1 MRFPP
6 RPRPALPWMAGVL
19 AMALGLAGSSPA
31 PGQPA
36 ADPEPAAAVDARFM
50 GVDEIQ
56 PGMTGVGYTVFAGHE
71 RVSFDVTIIDVLHQY
86 GPKRD
91 LILAEL
97 HGPVVEEAGIIQ
109 GMSGSPV
116 YIDGRLVGA
125 VAYGWAFSKR
135 PIAGIQPI
143 AYMVEMMQGPVP
155 ELDDHAALPG
165 DGSLPGPEVEEALR
179 ASLGPDLPRGALSPI
194 RVPLLVSGLTGE
206 GVAILEEAL
215 GPKGMSVV
223 QAAGGAMEPGT
234 SPTTFAPGDP
244 VAVPL
249 VTGDASVA
257 AFGTVTYAEGDRLVA
272 FGHPVFHTGGQ
283 RLPLAGGRVV
293 SVLPSQMQSFK
304 FSTAGRPVGYF
315 YSDRTQGAAGALGTP
330 PAMMPFSIELDG
342 PTGQNTFEYEV
353 VRDRFLTGAMVQSI
367 AASTVASRIYRSGMG
382 TLETDL
388 VVTLADGR
396 EIHHRDVVATMNPP
410 DNVAYEAAAT
420 LSTLLAN
427 PYAETQVKGVRL
439 KATLREEVEIF
450 GIDRVEI
457 LSRAVYPG
465 DDLRLRV
472 VLRPY
477 RGERVE
483 KLVTVHVPET
493 TEPGDVLLK
502 VCDRLSM
509 EAWDRERVPDKYRPR
524 DLDDLVESLRSRPSH
539 DELEVRLYGQGLS
552 LVVAGKE
559 MPSLPPSMRHALS
572 TSSVSGSRSLA
583 DGVEIAT
590 TVVPIE
596 RHVVGCHTLVLEVLA
611 R

>member
-1 MRFPP
+1 MRRFL
-6 RPRPALPWMAGVL
+6 PAAVPVL
-19 AMALGLAGSSPA
+19 GMLLALALGVPVPPAGA
-31 PGQPA
+31 DDLPA
-36 ADPEPAAAVDARFM
+36 ADTPDPHFM
-50 GVDEIQ
+50 GVDEIR
-56 PGMTGVGYTVFAGHE
+56 PGMSGVGYTVFSGHQRE
-71 RVSFDVTIIDVLHQY
+71 SFDVTILDVLRQY

-116 YIDGRLVGA
+116 YIDGRLIGA

-143 AYMVEMMQGPVP
+143 AYMVEMMRRP
-155 ELDDHAALPG
+155 EPEVDDRAALPSSDAALPG
-165 DGSLPGPEVEEALR
+165 LEVTEALR
-179 ASLGPDLPRGALSPI
+179 ASGRRDLPQGPISPL
-194 RVPLLVSGLTGE
+194 RVPLLVSGLTSE
-206 GVAILEEAL
+206 GISILEEAL
-215 GPKGMSVV
+215 GPHGMSVV

-234 SPTTFAPGDP
+234 SPTAFEPGDP

-257 AFGTVTYAEGDRLVA
+257 AFGTVTYAEGDRIVA

-304 FSTAGRPVGYF
+304 FSTAGTPVGYF
-315 YSDRTQGAAGALGTP
+315 YSDRTQGAAGRLGEAP
-330 PAMMPFSIELDG
+330 SMMPFSIELDG
-342 PTGQNTFEYEV
+342 PTGKTTFEYQI
-353 VRDRFLTGAMVQSI
+353 VRDRFLTAAMVQSI

-388 VVTLADGR
+388 VVTLADGQ
-396 EIHHRDVVATMNPP
+396 EIHHRDVVATMSPP
-410 DNVAYEAAAT
+410 DNVAHAAAAA

-427 PYAETQVKGVRL
+427 PYADTQVAAVSLR
-439 KATLREEVEIF
+439 ATLSEEVRIL

-457 LSRAVYPG
+457 ENAVVHPG

-477 RGERVE
+477 RGERVIKE
-483 KLVTVHVPET
+483 VVLRVPET
-493 TEPGDVLLK
+493 TPPGDVLLK

-509 EAWDRERVPDKYRPR
+509 EAWDRERAPDKYRPR
-524 DLDDLVESLRSRPSH
+524 NLGQLVTALQSLPSH
-539 DELEVRLYGQGLS
+539 DELEVRLYGQGFS
-552 LVVAGKE
+552 LVVAGRE

-590 TVVPIE
+590 TVVPIDQ
-596 RHVVGCHTLVLEVLA
+596 HVVGCHTLVLEVLA